1 MHDCKT
7 EVSLGMGHQLNFLD
21 GIRKVLFWF
30 VFKVGPFVI
39 KIAIKK
45 GIILHK

>member
-7 EVSLGMGHQLNFLD
+7 EVSLGMDHQLNFLD

-30 VFKVGPFVI
+30 VLKVGPFVI

-45 GIILHK
+45 GLILY